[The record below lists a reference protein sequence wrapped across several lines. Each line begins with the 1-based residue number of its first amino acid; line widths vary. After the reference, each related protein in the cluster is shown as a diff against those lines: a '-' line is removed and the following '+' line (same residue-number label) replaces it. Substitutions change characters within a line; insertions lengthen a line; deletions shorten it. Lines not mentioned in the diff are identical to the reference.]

1 MSEVECIGH
10 EPQFAAFV
18 GIDWQIKNMCRAC
31 KPWTRRSGKAESWST
46 LRKRLARID
55 KRQFPQR
62 VGLYPYRQ
70 HKGRKLV
77 LGDRTEALV
86 YILAHEL
93 LHMHQQHGYAVH
105 SSFPVG
111 RVKNAHGKYSEVCTE
126 AYAIHKLRAVR
137 RKIYFSTAAAGGAT
151 PILGVLAA
159 TTLAAS

>member
-1 MSEVECIGH
+1 M
-10 EPQFAAFV
+10 
-18 GIDWQIKNMCRAC
+18 
-31 KPWTRRSGKAESWST
+31 
-46 LRKRLARID
+46 
-55 KRQFPQR
+55 
-62 VGLYPYRQ
+62 
-70 HKGRKLV
+70 

-111 RVKNAHGKYSEVCTE
+111 RVKNAHVNIVRFVLQ

>member
-1 MSEVECIGH
+1 MTTREVIHYYGAHGCSHLIVIRCGRKWLIGN
-10 EPQFAAFV
+10 EVFKRKTV
-18 GIDWQIKNMCRAC
+18 E
-31 KPWTRRSGKAESWST
+31 GKLV
-46 LRKRLARID
+46 LR
-55 KRQFPQR
+55 
-62 VGLYPYRQ
+62 
-70 HKGRKLV
+70 RKLV

-93 LHMHQQHGYAVH
+93 RHMHQQHGYAVH

-111 RVKNAHGKYSEVCTE
+111 RVKNARGLYSDCTE

>member
-1 MSEVECIGH
+1 M
-10 EPQFAAFV
+10 
-18 GIDWQIKNMCRAC
+18 
-31 KPWTRRSGKAESWST
+31 
-46 LRKRLARID
+46 
-55 KRQFPQR
+55 
-62 VGLYPYRQ
+62 
-70 HKGRKLV
+70 